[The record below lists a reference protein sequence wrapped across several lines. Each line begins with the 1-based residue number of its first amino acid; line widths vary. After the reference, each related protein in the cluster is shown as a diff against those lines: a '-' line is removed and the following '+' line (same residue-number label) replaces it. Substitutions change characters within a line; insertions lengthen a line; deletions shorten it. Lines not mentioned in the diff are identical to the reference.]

1 MLDIYICEDNRKQLD
16 LFTRYI
22 NDTILI
28 ESLDMQ
34 VVLGT
39 SDPNEVLKKMR
50 VPKYGH
56 FFPRYR
62 PQIHHEWFDSCTK
75 NKKNTASLLYYIY
88 HITFRDGIL
97 TFQYKV
103 DLLILL
109 LKTLPKM

>member
-16 LFTRYI
+16 LFTGYI

-34 VVLGT
+34 VVF
-39 SDPNEVLKKMR
+39 
-50 VPKYGH
+50 PKYGD

-88 HITFRDGIL
+88 HITFRDGIFDFPVQSR
-97 TFQYKV
+97 T
-103 DLLILL
+103 
-109 LKTLPKM
+109 T